1 MESIVNLNGKFLN
14 ANEAKISIMDNG
26 FLFGYGVFAG
36 MRVYN
41 NTVFRLESHL
51 SRLQKS
57 SERLGIVVKTS
68 GLRTPVLEIIRA
80 NNLKNGQVRI
90 TISAGEG
97 SLVPDPRSC
106 DKPTILITAALY
118 NPPTPDIYEKGF
130 KAIISTICRHS
141 GSPVSEMKSINYV
154 ESMLARQEARMAN
167 YNDALLLNEKGYL
180 SESSSGNVFIVKNKV
195 LKTPPENSGFISG
208 VVREVVLHIA
218 PELDIKAIETNIS
231 LKDFFKS
238 DEAFITNS
246 LNEIMPLVSVNDRAI
261 GLGKPGIITRK
272 LMEAFRDQVNR
283 ECAVNSK
290 P

>member
-1 MESIVNLNGKFLN
+1 MEPIVNLNGEFLN

-36 MRVYN
+36 MRIYN
-41 NTVFRLESHL
+41 GTVFRLESHL

-68 GLRTPVLEIIRA
+68 GLGAPVLETIRA

-106 DKPTILITAALY
+106 AKPTILITAAVY
-118 NPPTPDIYEKGF
+118 NPPAPDIYEKGF
-130 KAIISTICRHS
+130 KAVISTIRRHS
-141 GSPVSEMKSINYV
+141 GSPVSEMKTINYV

-208 VVREVVLHIA
+208 VVREVVMNIA
-218 PELDIKAIETNIS
+218 PELDIKSVETNIG
-231 LKDFFKS
+231 LQDLFEA
-238 DEAFITNS
+238 DEAFLTNS
-246 LNEIMPLVSVNDRAI
+246 VIEIMPLVSVNERDI
-261 GLGKPGIITRK
+261 GLGKPGAITRR

-283 ECAVNSK
+283 ECT
-290 P
+290 